1 MGGDNMSPVGIGMG
15 VMGIFVFLLYIAFL
29 GLGIFCTALFIKL
42 ALKGIKA
49 LDIYI
54 DKNNNNGQTHL

>member
-1 MGGDNMSPVGIGMG
+1 MSSVGIGVGAMS
-15 VMGIFVFLLYIAFL
+15 IFVFLLYIAFL
-29 GLGIFCTALFIKL
+29 GLGIFCTVLFIKL
-42 ALKGIKA
+42 ALRGIKA